1 MTYLRQVRSLTDEA
15 VAAMIDA
22 ARREEG
28 SAAVAAPPAD
38 SVHPV
43 HPTRPVPRRVR
54 AERTYRV
61 MTDLAGDQ
69 PGYEEALRALFVG
82 DDAALAAN
90 IADWPGDV
98 AAYVHLLAGLDEAD
112 G

>member
-1 MTYLRQVRSLTDEA
+1 M
-15 VAAMIDA
+15 
-22 ARREEG
+22 
-28 SAAVAAPPAD
+28 
-38 SVHPV
+38 
-43 HPTRPVPRRVR
+43 PRRVR

-98 AAYVHLLAGLDEAD
+98 AAYVHRLAGLDEAD

>member
-1 MTYLRQVRSLTDEA
+1 
-15 VAAMIDA
+15 
-22 ARREEG
+22 
-28 SAAVAAPPAD
+28 
-38 SVHPV
+38 
-43 HPTRPVPRRVR
+43 
-54 AERTYRV
+54 